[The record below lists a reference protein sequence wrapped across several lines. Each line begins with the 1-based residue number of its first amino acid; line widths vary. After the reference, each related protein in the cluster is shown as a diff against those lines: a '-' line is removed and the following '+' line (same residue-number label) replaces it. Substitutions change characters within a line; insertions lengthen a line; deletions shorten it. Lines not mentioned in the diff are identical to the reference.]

1 MANITAWVRPTY
13 ESEADLNRKRIENK
27 YRSPGATGAHAHL
40 VIDGVDIWVSDPLTP
55 AALRDAGI
63 VSTCNMLI
71 GVLVGLRDEAARRI
85 AVTEAELADWAP
97 GEIVAVFGR

>member
-1 MANITAWVRPTY
+1 MANITAWVLPT
-13 ESEADLNRKRIENK
+13 DDIET
-27 YRSPGATGAHAHL
+27 RSGVGATGAHAHL
-40 VIDGVDIWVSDPLTP
+40 VIDGVDVWVSDPLTP